1 MKYLKSLLKTE
12 KTHAVILE
20 ILFLIYILFNIQ
32 PPYIIAKLV
41 DSTIGN
47 IVVVVFAITIFAAA
61 GPIAGILA
69 LLASY
74 SLINRSAIAT
84 GGAYRQDENEAEEL
98 KMKMLEQYNEF
109 PKTLEEEVVGD
120 MAPIVRNDDDMQAT
134 YKPVLNALND
144 AAPIDYEGV
153 I

>member
-1 MKYLKSLLKTE
+1 MKYLRSLIKTE
-12 KTHAVILE
+12 RKHSIVLE
-20 ILFLIYILFNIQ
+20 LLFTIYILFNIQ
-32 PPYIIAKLV
+32 TPYSLAKIIDTTL
-41 DSTIGN
+41 GN
-47 IVVVVFAITIFAAA
+47 IFVVVLALTMFAAA

-74 SLINRSAIAT
+74 SLINRSARAT
-84 GGAYRQDENEAEEL
+84 GGVYRHDENEAEEL

-109 PKTLEEEVVGD
+109 PKTLEEEVVSD
-120 MAPIVRNDDDMQAT
+120 MAPIVRNDDDMQAV
-134 YKPVLNALND
+134 YKPVLNDLSD